1 MLMENDV
8 IFAFLNRLDKNHD
21 IAHAIFRKIRDGEL
35 KIMVSSVSLLE
46 MEFIYRSEKRES
58 QMFRDLAALAS
69 FENITFVPL
78 TLEIVLTSI
87 YIRREYGLSF
97 FDSHYAATALSL
109 DGKIV
114 SFDKAYEGV
123 RGLQRID
130 PEELVKSN

>member
-8 IFAFLNRLDKNHD
+8 IFAFLNKLDKNHD